1 MANSS
6 RPYGLLPLVS
16 ENGTVRTNYYYIP
29 AAYGTALYVGDTVI
43 KSGTSNSNVVINGRN
58 YAAGSLPSI
67 TKATAGAGNL
77 ITGVIVGFVVNPANL
92 NSPTYNPANT
102 EAIAL
107 VCDDPQ
113 QLFKSQCLGTLAV
126 TQVGLNANLDF
137 GTADSIWGQSGITI
151 DIDNAN
157 TTQNFQTSVK
167 RLLDTPG
174 NELGL
179 YSQVVVKINQH
190 TEAANTAGI

>member
-1 MANSS
+1 MANAN
-6 RPYGLLPLVS
+6 RPYGLLPIVS

-29 AAYGTALYVGDTVI
+29 STYATDLYVGDTVI
-43 KSGTSNSNVVINGRN
+43 KSGTSNSNVVINGKN

-92 NSPTYNPANT
+92 NSPTYNPAST

-113 QLFKSQCLGTLAV
+113 QLFKAQCLGTLAV
-126 TQVGLNANLDF
+126 TQVGLNANLNF
-137 GTADSIWGQSGITI
+137 GTADSIWGQSGITV
-151 DIDNAN
+151 DIDNAA
-157 TTQNFQTSVK
+157 TTQNFQVSVK
-167 RLLDTPG
+167 RLLDTPD

-179 YSQVVVKINQH
+179 YSQIVLKINQH

>member
-1 MANSS
+1 MANANS
-6 RPYGLLPLVS
+6 PYGLLPLVS

-29 AAYGTALYVGDTVI
+29 SSYSTALYVGDTVI
-43 KSGTSNSNVVINGRN
+43 KSGTSNTNVSINGRI
-58 YAAGSLPSI
+58 YTAGSLPAI
-67 TKATAGAGNL
+67 TKATAGATNL
-77 ITGVIVGFVVNPANL
+77 ITGVIIGFVVNPANL

-102 EAIAL
+102 EAIAI

-113 QLFKSQCLGTLAV
+113 QLFKAQCLGTLLV
-126 TQVGLNANLDF
+126 TQVGLNANLNF

-151 DIDNAN
+151 DIDNAA
-157 TTQNFQTSVK
+157 TTQEFQVSVK

-179 YSQVVVKINQH
+179 YSQIVLKINQH
-190 TEAANTAGI
+190 TEATNTAGI